1 MATLIDGVGA
11 EAVVAEPFPYL
22 VVRDALCEERCAR
35 LISEFPPLD
44 VVSQGREMGSNLRY
58 SMSAHEALAAPEM
71 PPVWRELIEQHISQE
86 FLDGL
91 TRLFGSHILRMYPSF
106 ERDYA
111 PLDELRVGVRR
122 LDDHSSSDVRLDA
135 QISINTPVL
144 EQPNSVREC
153 HLDAPNKLFVGLFYL
168 RTDDD
173 DSEGGDLEI
182 SRWRRDAPRGL
193 RGRMAY
199 RRFTEVIETVPYARN
214 TLILFVNSPYSL
226 HGVTV
231 RTRTKAPRLFL
242 NLLGDVKSPLFTVD
256 GYQASRL
263 DKAIASPEIIRR
275 KLAATR

>member
-11 EAVVAEPFPYL
+11 EDVVAEPFPYL
-22 VVRDALCEERCAR
+22 VVRDALPEERCAR

-44 VVSQGREMGSNLRY
+44 VVSLGRPMGSNRRY
-58 SMSAHEALAAPEM
+58 SMSAPEALAAPEM

-91 TRLFGSHILRMYPSF
+91 MRVFGDHIKRLYPTF
-106 ERDYA
+106 EEDHA
-111 PLDELRVGVRR
+111 PLHALRVGVRR
-122 LDDHSSSDVRLDA
+122 VESDSDVHLDA

-168 RTDDD
+168 RTEDD
-173 DSEGGDLEI
+173 DSTGGDLEI
-182 SRWRRDAPRGL
+182 SRWRRDTPRGL

-199 RRFTEVIETVPYARN
+199 RTFTEVIETVPYARN
-214 TLILFVNSPYSL
+214 TLILFVNSPLSL

-231 RTRTKAPRLFL
+231 RSRTKAPRLFL
-242 NLLGDVKSPLFTVD
+242 NLLGEVKSPLFTVD
-256 GYQASRL
+256 GFQASKL
-263 DKAIASPEIIRR
+263 DKAIASPEIIKR
-275 KLAATR
+275 KLAAAR

>member
-1 MATLIDGVGA
+1 MATFIDGVGA
-11 EAVVAEPFPYL
+11 EDVVAEPFPYL
-22 VVRDALCEERCAR
+22 VLRDALPEDRCAR
-35 LISEFPPLD
+35 LISEFPALD
-44 VVSQGREMGSNLRY
+44 VVSQGRPMGSNLRY
-58 SMSAHEALAAPEM
+58 SMSAPEALGAPEM

-91 TRLFGSHILRMYPSF
+91 MRIFGDHIRRLYPSF
-106 ERDYA
+106 EQDHA

-122 LDDHSSSDVRLDA
+122 VESDSDVHLDA

-144 EQPNSVREC
+144 DQPNSVREC

-173 DSEGGDLEI
+173 DSVGGDLEI

-199 RRFTEVIETVPYARN
+199 RAFTQVVETVPYARN

-231 RTRTKAPRLFL
+231 RSRTKAPRLFL
-242 NLLGDVKSPLFTVD
+242 NLLGEVKSPLFTID
-256 GYQASRL
+256 GYQASKL
-263 DKAIASPEIIRR
+263 DKAIASPEIIKR
-275 KLAATR
+275 KLAAAR